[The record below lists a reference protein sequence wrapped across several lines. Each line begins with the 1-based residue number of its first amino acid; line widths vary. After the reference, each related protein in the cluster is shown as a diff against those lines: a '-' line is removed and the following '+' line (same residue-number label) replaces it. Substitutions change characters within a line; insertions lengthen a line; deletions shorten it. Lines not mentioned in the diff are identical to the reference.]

1 MEPCDELAAYL
12 KPTDIIDSDHP
23 SIHAFARS
31 AVGGST
37 DPVEQAV
44 SLYLAV
50 RDTIRYDP
58 YAPFHL
64 PEHYRASEVLKRGR
78 GFCIPKASLLCA
90 CARAMGI
97 PARLGF
103 ANVRNHLATRQL
115 LEFLGNDLFVF
126 HAFTEMLLNGKW
138 VKATPAFNRELCER
152 HRVPPLEFNGR
163 EDSVF
168 QPFNLENR
176 KYMEYVAFLGSY
188 ADVPI
193 SEIISA
199 WEECYGRER
208 VAGWIRGFEKA
219 TAPSPFRFEAE
230 DIVGT

>member
-1 MEPCDELAAYL
+1 MEPCDDLTPYL
-12 KPTDIIDSDHP
+12 KPTEIIDSDHP
-23 SIHAFARS
+23 SVQAFSRS
-31 AVGGST
+31 AAGGLA
-37 DPVEQAV
+37 DPVERAV
-44 SLYLAV
+44 ALYLSV

-58 YAPFHL
+58 YSPFHL

-115 LEFLGNDLFVF
+115 LDFLGSDLFVY
-126 HAFTEMLLNGKW
+126 HAFTEMVLNGKW

-152 HRVPPLEFNGR
+152 HRVPPLEFNGL

-168 QPFNLENR
+168 QPYNLENK
-176 KYMEYVAFLGSY
+176 KYMEYVAFLGSR
-188 ADVPI
+188 ADVPVT
-193 SEIISA
+193 EIIAA
-199 WEECYGRER
+199 WEESYGKER
-208 VAGWIRGFEKA
+208 VRGWIRDFEKGEA
-219 TAPSPFRFEAE
+219 QPPSRFETE
-230 DIVGT
+230 EIVRI